1 MVSEGLAAFV
11 LERSDSS
18 RTMVRSAAR
27 ELLASC
33 VLRNLMFYFTPYT
46 LNKVLHSTAANETLL
61 CQNIERH
68 WPWLP

>member
-18 RTMVRSAAR
+18 KTMVRSVAR

-46 LNKVLHSTAANETLL
+46 LNKVWHNHACKTTFMR
-61 CQNIERH
+61 CQNSG
-68 WPWLP
+68 PGLP